1 MVDETFC
8 NDFWKSVIRPK
19 SGGESNQPLISLFFC
34 CCLYFGMF
42 RTAVVLKSK
51 VQNGKRLIDSV
62 TSICE
67 LKRVR
72 GN

>member
-1 MVDETFC
+1 
-8 NDFWKSVIRPK
+8 
-19 SGGESNQPLISLFFC
+19 
-34 CCLYFGMF
+34 MF

-67 LKRVR
+67 LKRR
-72 GN
+72 WSGQAGEERRCS